1 MEPPSLQMP
10 RRVHSQLLLILFV
23 VLAGGLAAGAGVGT
37 PAAPA
42 AAAVAVAG
50 SRGSQPPHRPA
61 SAGCAIGR
69 SGRSCNR
76 RPVHTVAHLARPFRF
91 FSPHSFWNTPL
102 PAEARVDPR
111 SRVLISDLMRYV
123 RREQADRNGPWINA
137 TSNGVSIVTVGA
149 NQAKVAVRLNHS
161 PDTNLSAAW
170 SAVPLPRWARPS
182 PGDND
187 LAVWQPSTD
196 TMWEFFQL
204 HRDGSGWEAEWGGA
218 MRDVTSDPGVYGPG
232 AWPAASDEDES
243 WWGVTAASFPIVGG
257 AMTYDDLKA
266 GQIDHALAIV
276 YPNVRRRTFVSPAQ
290 RDDGWSTDPNALPEG
305 TRLRLDPSLNLA
317 KLQMPPL
324 TRMIAQAAQRYGIIV
339 RDQSPV
345 MAFVQQ
351 DPTGDPAFLALSP
364 KLTDGLY
371 ASQLLASFPWSH
383 LQVMR
388 MDLHQGW

>member
-1 MEPPSLQMP
+1 MR
-10 RRVHSQLLLILFV
+10 RRVHSPLLILCALV
-23 VLAGGLAAGAGVGT
+23 AGIACAAGVWT
-37 PAAPA
+37 PA
-42 AAAVAVAG
+42 AAAG
-50 SRGSQPPHRPA
+50 SRRPA
-61 SAGCAIGR
+61 QRSAGAGCAIRQTGR
-69 SGRSCNR
+69 KCRPA
-76 RPVHTVAHLARPFRF
+76 PVHTVAHLSRPFRF
-91 FSPHSFWNTPL
+91 FSPQSFWNTPL
-102 PAEARVDPR
+102 GAGAPVDPK

-137 TSNGVSIVTVGA
+137 TSNGVSIVTVPAG
-149 NQAKVAVRLNHS
+149 QPTVAVRLNHA

-170 SAVPLPRWARPS
+170 SAVPLPRWAHPS

-204 HRDGSGWEAEWGGA
+204 HRKKSGWEAEWGGA
-218 MRDVTSDPGVYGPG
+218 MRNVTSNPGVYGPG
-232 AWPAASDEDES
+232 AWPAPWDEDER

-305 TRLRLDPSLNLA
+305 TRLRLDPSLNLSRL
-317 KLQMPPL
+317 KMPPL

-345 MAFVQQ
+345 MAFIQQ
-351 DPTGDPAFLALSP
+351 DPTGDPAFRALSP

-388 MDLHQGW
+388 MNLHQGW